1 MEVIM
6 MHKECFLCDLKQMK
20 KVSQFLSL
28 CQDKEDEL
36 FKQTKA
42 YLKCCDM
49 TKTNPEIMADIW
61 NIVKDVTHDDDPYQD
76 IKSFYNHYMMSL
88 LPQIEDYIDG
98 DIHVALKVTIAANLI
113 DFSSKDQ
120 VTKEEIK
127 QLLFQAKNLDL
138 AIDDSQQ
145 FFHKLKESQSLL
157 YIGDNCGEIVL
168 DKLLIK
174 MLQEKFPQLHI
185 YYGVRGKAIV
195 NDVTLDDARDV
206 HMEEVATVISNEDGS
221 LGTVLSRTSLQFQN
235 IFQQADVVIC
245 KGQGNYE
252 GLIGTHKEDLYF
264 LFMAKCQI
272 VSNMARV
279 SLSDIVCLKNNMQ

>member
-1 MEVIM
+1 

-36 FKQTKA
+36 IKQTKA
-42 YLKCCDM
+42 YLTCCDM

-88 LPQIEDYIDG
+88 LPEIEDYIDG

-120 VTKEEIK
+120 VTKEEIE
-127 QLLFQAKNLDL
+127 QLLFQAKKMNL

-145 FFHKLKESQSLL
+145 FFHKLNESQILL

-174 MLQEKFPQLHI
+174 MLIKKYPQI
-185 YYGVRGKAIV
+185 QVFYGVRGKAIV
-195 NDVTLDDARDV
+195 NDVTLDDAREID
-206 HMEEVATVISNEDGS
+206 MEEVATVVNNGDES

-235 IFQQADVVIC
+235 LFQQADIVIC

-252 GLIGTHKEDLYF
+252 GLIGTYKKELYL
-264 LFMAKCQI
+264 LFMSKCQI
-272 VSNMARV
+272 VSNMAGV
-279 SLSDIVCLKNNMQ
+279 SLFDIVCLKNNMQ